1 MRVLVLGAGVIGV
14 TTAYELSC
22 DGHDVTV
29 IDRNVDVANET
40 SFANAGMVAC
50 GHAFAWASPRAPKM
64 MMKSLV
70 GSAQPIR
77 FRPQLDLS
85 QWSWAL
91 AFLGQC
97 TAGKSRR
104 NTKIKHRLCTYS
116 QSRLKKVV
124 LETGVDFDS
133 STRGLL
139 YFHRSKAT
147 LARGVSN
154 MRYLE
159 SLGQKITILDSAGIA
174 RVEPSLQRLS
184 GQIAGGIFSDTDESG
199 DARLFTIALANRC
212 RERGVEFRLG
222 EAIEKLAFA
231 GGQITGVKT
240 ANRIISA
247 DAYIVCM
254 GPWSA
259 RFVRGAGVSLPVYP
273 VKGYSV
279 TFPLKKNSSG
289 VPLRGVVDEDNL
301 LAVTPFESRLR
312 ATSVAEISG
321 YDSHHRPSQFSPM
334 ISRLRAL
341 LPDAA
346 DYDRPTFWAGLRP
359 MTPDGPPRIGKTKVP
374 RLLVNTGQGHMGWTM
389 ACGSARI
396 LADIL
401 AEKRPE
407 IPMEGL
413 ELSPA

>member
-29 IDRNVDVANET
+29 IDRNADVADGT

-77 FRPQLDLS
+77 FRPQLDPS

-97 TAGKSRR
+97 TAEKSRH

-124 LETGVDFDS
+124 SDTGVGFDS
-133 STRGLL
+133 SARGLL
-139 YFHRSKAT
+139 YFHRSDTT

-159 SLGQKITILDSAGIA
+159 SLGQKITILDSEGIA
-174 RVEPSLQRLS
+174 CIEPSLKRLS

-199 DARLFTIALANRC
+199 DARLFTIALTQKC
-212 RERGVEFRLG
+212 RERGVAFRMG
-222 EAIEKLAFA
+222 EAIEKFVFT
-231 GGQITGVKT
+231 GGEITGVKT
-240 ANRIISA
+240 AKDIVSA
-247 DAYIVCM
+247 DAYVVCL

-259 RFVRGAGVSLPVYP
+259 RFVRGAGVTLPVYP

-279 TFPLKKNSSG
+279 TFPLAKNSG
-289 VPLRGVVDEDNL
+289 DIPLRGVVDEDNL

-321 YDSHHRPSQFSPM
+321 YDVRHRPSHFSSM
-334 ISRLRAL
+334 ISKLRAL
-341 LPDAA
+341 FPAAA
-346 DYDRPTFWAGLRP
+346 DYDQPTFWAGLRP
-359 MTPDGPPRIGKTKVP
+359 MTPDGPPRIGKTRIP

-396 LADIL
+396 LADVL
-401 AEKRPE
+401 AEKSPE
-407 IPMEGL
+407 IPMGGL
-413 ELSPA
+413 ELSRA